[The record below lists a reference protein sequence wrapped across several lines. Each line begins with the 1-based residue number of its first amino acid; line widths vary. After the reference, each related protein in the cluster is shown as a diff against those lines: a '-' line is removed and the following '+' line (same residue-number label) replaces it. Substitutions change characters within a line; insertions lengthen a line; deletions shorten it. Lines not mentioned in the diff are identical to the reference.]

1 MWPAGCPGCS
11 LWGWEW
17 GFSSITAPT
26 QRSRRDTRGLCWASW
41 GWGAALGIHEEKP
54 TTSRGGEEVN
64 LILKWWLTVSSLA
77 VPRPRTSAP
86 LTSQQSGGEEFFNP
100 PSVRSLTTC
109 CPAPCRPHSTD
120 PSGKRG
126 H

>member
-54 TTSRGGEEVN
+54 TTSKGGRRG
-64 LILKWWLTVSSLA
+64 K
-77 VPRPRTSAP
+77 
-86 LTSQQSGGEEFFNP
+86 FNP
-100 PSVRSLTTC
+100 EMVANSLQPCSAQTQDFSPPDLATVR
-109 CPAPCRPHSTD
+109 
-120 PSGKRG
+120 RG
-126 H
+126 RIP